1 MRAMKFLY
9 YLGNTLS
16 MLMGVWHFFVP
27 YMFGWYTYIPNQYEN
42 LIVGIDWTNFF
53 FSLLLTGISALLIV
67 LGKKVFIKNKE
78 VTIFY
83 GLLVFTWF
91 CRVLITFINPW
102 PLEPIAWA
110 AYGQQL
116 GALIIFLALALPFI
130 FWSLL
135 GGQKKSNI
143 CNNIRN

>member
-16 MLMGVWHFFVP
+16 MLIGVWHFFVP
-27 YMFGWYTYIPNQYEN
+27 YMFGWYTYIPDQYDN

-67 LGKKVFIKNKE
+67 LGKKVFIKNRE

-91 CRVLITFINPW
+91 CRVLITFLNPW
-102 PLEPIAWA
+102 PLEPIAWV

-130 FWSLL
+130 FLL
-135 GGQKKSNI
+135 FVGRAEEK
-143 CNNIRN
+143 